1 MDFNFGVAE
10 AILLAAGI
18 ISLLIV
24 IAYRK
29 DKESGKYKALMILG
43 FLIGIAVVAAGAL
56 YYKEWSTFDA
66 ALIFIAAFALVIRP
80 FRKVEIA
87 IIAAVIVM
95 IATYLY
101 LGTLTGDWAVLAE
114 GTPRIIVAVVAGAF
128 VYMILN
134 FVEKLADLLGKFLNL
149 WPVLAVLGII
159 CLVEAVLL
167 IVNGTS
173 LFDYIEKYRAGEALI
188 AAFMC

>member
-114 GTPRIIVAVVAGAF
+114 GYPRIIVAVVAGAF
-128 VYMILN
+128 VYMVLN

-149 WPVLAVLGII
+149 WPVLAILGII
-159 CLVEAVLL
+159 CLAEAVLL

-173 LFDYIEKYRAGEALI
+173 IFDYIEKYRAGEALI

>member
-1 MDFNFGVAE
+1 MDLHFGVAE
-10 AILLAAGI
+10 VILLAAGL
-18 ISLLIV
+18 ISLLLV
-24 IAYRK
+24 IASRK
-29 DKESGKYKALMILG
+29 DKESGKYKALMVLG

-114 GTPRIIVAVVAGAF
+114 GYPRIIVAVVAGAF
-128 VYMILN
+128 VYMVLN

-173 LFDYIEKYRAGEALI
+173 LFDYIEKYCAGEALI

>member
-1 MDFNFGVAE
+1 MV
-10 AILLAAGI
+10 
-18 ISLLIV
+18 
-24 IAYRK
+24 
-29 DKESGKYKALMILG
+29 
-43 FLIGIAVVAAGAL
+43 
-56 YYKEWSTFDA
+56 
-66 ALIFIAAFALVIRP
+66 
-80 FRKVEIA
+80 
-87 IIAAVIVM
+87 
-95 IATYLY
+95 
-101 LGTLTGDWAVLAE
+101 
-114 GTPRIIVAVVAGAF
+114 
-128 VYMILN
+128 LN

>member
-1 MDFNFGVAE
+1 MQFGIADVL
-10 AILLAAGI
+10 LLAAGI

-24 IAYRK
+24 YTYRA
-29 DKESGKYKALMILG
+29 DKESSKYKAMMILG
-43 FLIGIAVVAAGAL
+43 FLIGLGVVAAGAL

-66 ALIFIAAFALVIRP
+66 ALIFVAAFALVIRP
-80 FRKVEIA
+80 FRKTEIA

-95 IATYLY
+95 IAVYLY
-101 LGTLTGDWAVLAE
+101 AGTLTGDWAVLAE
-114 GTPRIIVAVVAGAF
+114 GYPRIILAVVAGAF
-128 VYMILN
+128 VYMVLN
-134 FVEKLADLLGKFLNL
+134 FIEKLADLLGKFLNL

-173 LFDYIEKYRAGEALI
+173 LFDYIEQYRSGSSII
-188 AAFMC
+188 AALMC